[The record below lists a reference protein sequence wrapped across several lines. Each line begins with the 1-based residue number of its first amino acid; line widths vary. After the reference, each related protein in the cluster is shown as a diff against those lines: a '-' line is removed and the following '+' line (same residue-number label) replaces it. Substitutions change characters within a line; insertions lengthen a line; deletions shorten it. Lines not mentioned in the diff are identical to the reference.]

1 MDKSIQLPVL
11 YSLRNCPYAMRA
23 RLAIYA
29 SRQQVELRD
38 LVLSNKPLEL
48 LQASPKGT
56 VPVLVQADGKVI
68 EQSLEVM
75 LWALTLSDPDDHL
88 DNADPQ
94 ALDEMLALITVFDT
108 EFKVCLEKYRCSKRY
123 HEASLIEDREACET
137 YLKGLEQRLTQHKYL
152 ISDSPSLVDLAL
164 LPFIRQFARVE
175 RQWYRQ
181 SPYPNLRDWLN
192 SYLQSRMFSKV
203 MTQHPLWLET
213 GEGIVFSANDL

>member
-1 MDKSIQLPVL
+1 
-11 YSLRNCPYAMRA
+11 
-23 RLAIYA
+23 
-29 SRQQVELRD
+29 
-38 LVLSNKPLEL
+38 
-48 LQASPKGT
+48 
-56 VPVLVQADGKVI
+56 
-68 EQSLEVM
+68 
-75 LWALTLSDPDDHL
+75 
-88 DNADPQ
+88 
-94 ALDEMLALITVFDT
+94 
-108 EFKVCLEKYRCSKRY
+108 
-123 HEASLIEDREACET
+123 LIEDREACET

-152 ISDSPSLVDLAL
+152 MSDSPSLVDLAL